1 MVEGGTLAP
10 PFTGGRYLTRVRTV
24 REVAVKY
31 ALVAEAHPAGATDGP
46 SHVTVR
52 TAAAAVARTVVEAGR
67 ANRTRTV

>member
-1 MVEGGTLAP
+1 M
-10 PFTGGRYLTRVRTV
+10 
-24 REVAVKY
+24 KN
-31 ALVAEAHPAGATDGP
+31 ALVAETHPAGATEGP